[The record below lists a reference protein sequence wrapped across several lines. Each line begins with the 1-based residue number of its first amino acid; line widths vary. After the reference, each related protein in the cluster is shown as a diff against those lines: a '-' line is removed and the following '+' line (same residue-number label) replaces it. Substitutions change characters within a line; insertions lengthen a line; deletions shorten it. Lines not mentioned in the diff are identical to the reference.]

1 MRSSNDNTLLLGGLF
16 VLIVVIIALIVYY
29 TRPRETKTP
38 DQTSDTTE
46 LKVENLTF
54 ERTLNPDPS
63 VGDGVSGYTIEPYG
77 IEYDTGETQYK
88 ELSKNVTFTMNW
100 TNAPGFDNVVKGFKI
115 EHFVRKPTDT
125 ADPIASAYKQTLIR
139 TTSNKRNDEKISIS
153 DFGDCS
159 AKIVSNGS
167 YSVIGQNSFKLYAV
181 VKKNAATEV
190 DWNTPATQD
199 FVLLYNGV
207 GEKVGEGASAAPPA
221 PLKILKD
228 QLSATMTMTKPETL
242 KYTPARPDNTSS
254 RAIIDKT
261 TYNVT
266 NNTANLNINGNGI
279 YLTTVSDKGGKQYN
293 FTYEDGQYLLDD
305 LTKGVITTTNNRT
318 KFTFE
323 IIDKVGS
330 TGYIRQ
336 VSTGNDESKKKYL
349 SSDKDGKLKLY
360 TQTDGGLTQ
369 DIFNGFK
376 WTFNERISKMISY
389 NDKTN
394 MFGTTVCISGDD
406 AFIGD
411 PEYKHG
417 NKTKAGRVTYYKR
430 SKVGVWE
437 LKHNITAPMPGA
449 YNKFGCSISASGD
462 FVVIG
467 NDGKNSNKGGAYVIK
482 RSADGTFNQ
491 NSSAANLNMTEVTNN
506 DRAGESVAIVGD
518 TIVVGIPGR
527 YNNRGAIRM
536 YTRNTTSNN
545 SWKLAFTNVE
555 GMFLLGDDSSLSK
568 FGAFVDISED
578 QQQIIVGAPEQN
590 KNNKN
595 NTGAAHIF
603 KNTIDFRENPNQDGI
618 TKTTLEDA
626 NVANAKFGTHVSISG
641 KNGMYNAVVGSG
653 LSTVFVYKYAS
664 SSSGWLK
671 ARVSG
676 LSTGDAADNM
686 SNTIT
691 TGIIP
696 DSVSIS
702 GDTIVIG
709 HSTKDENTGEVTVVK
724 KNGSDG
730 SGPFW
735 NKTQSISASIKEK
748 GSKFGKSVHTDG
760 DYIIIGEPLRKKT
773 ENGTDT
779 NGSFYITAI

>member
-29 TRPRETKTP
+29 TRPGETKTP
-38 DQTSDTTE
+38 DQTSGTTE

-77 IEYDTGETQYK
+77 IEYATGETQYK

-115 EHFVRKPTDT
+115 EHFVRKPTVT
-125 ADPIASAYKQTLIR
+125 TNPTTVEQTLIR
-139 TTSNKRNDEKISIS
+139 TIWNKRPDEKISIR
-153 DFGDCS
+153 DFGVCS
-159 AKIVSNGS
+159 AKIVSNGL

-181 VKKNAATEV
+181 VKTNAATEV
-190 DWNTPATQD
+190 DWNTPATQK
-199 FVLLYNGV
+199 FVELYNGI
-207 GEKVGEGASAAPPA
+207 GEKVGEGTSAADPA

-228 QLSATMTMTKPETL
+228 QLSATMTMTSPITL

-261 TYNVT
+261 TYKVT

-279 YLTTVSDKGGKQYN
+279 YLTTVSDTGGKQYN
-293 FTYEDGQYLLDD
+293 FTYEDGEYLLDN
-305 LTKGVITTTNNRT
+305 LTKGDPATGNG

-323 IIDKVGS
+323 IIDKVDS

-336 VSTGNDESKKKYL
+336 VSTVTDESKKKYL
-349 SSDKDGKLKLY
+349 SSDNDGKLKLY

-369 DIFNGFK
+369 TIFNGFK
-376 WTFNERISKMISY
+376 WTFNERISKMISF

-437 LKHNITAPMPGA
+437 LKHNITAPMPETS
-449 YNKFGCSISASGD
+449 NKFGCSISASGD

-491 NSSAANLNMTEVTNN
+491 SSSAANLNMSEVTNN

-527 YNNRGAIRM
+527 SNNRGAIRM

-545 SWKLAFTNVE
+545 SWKLAFKDSD
-555 GMFLLGDDSSLSK
+555 FLLGEVGTISK
-568 FGAFVDISED
+568 FGASVDISED
-578 QQQIIVGAPEQN
+578 QQQIIVGAPEKN
-590 KNNKN
+590 KNTKN

-603 KNTIDFRENPNQDGI
+603 RNTIDFRENPNQDGI

-626 NVANAKFGTHVSISG
+626 NVVNSKFGTHVSISG
-641 KNGMYNAVVGSG
+641 KNGMYNAVVASG

-676 LSTGDAADNM
+676 LSTGDAANSM
-686 SNTIT
+686 SNIIT

-760 DYIIIGEPLRKKT
+760 DYVIIGEPLRKKT

-779 NGSFYITAI
+779 KGSFYITAI

>member
-29 TRPRETKTP
+29 TRPGETKTP
-38 DQTSDTTE
+38 DQTSGTTE

-77 IEYDTGETQYK
+77 IEYATGETQYK

-115 EHFVRKPTDT
+115 EHFVRKPTVT
-125 ADPIASAYKQTLIR
+125 TNPTTVEQTLIR
-139 TTSNKRNDEKISIS
+139 TIWNKRPDEKISIR
-153 DFGDCS
+153 DFGVCS
-159 AKIVSNGS
+159 AKIVSNGL

-181 VKKNAATEV
+181 VKTNAATEF
-190 DWNTPATQD
+190 DWNTPATQK
-199 FVLLYNGV
+199 FVELYNGI
-207 GEKVGEGASAAPPA
+207 GEKVGEGTSAADPA

-228 QLSATMTMTKPETL
+228 QLSATMTMTSPITL

-261 TYNVT
+261 TYKVT

-279 YLTTVSDKGGKQYN
+279 YLTTVSDTGGKQYN
-293 FTYEDGQYLLDD
+293 FTYEDGEYLLDN
-305 LTKGVITTTNNRT
+305 LTKGDPATGNG

-323 IIDKVGS
+323 IIDKVDS

-336 VSTGNDESKKKYL
+336 VSTVTDESKKKYL
-349 SSDKDGKLKLY
+349 SSDNDGKLKLY

-369 DIFNGFK
+369 TIFNGFK
-376 WTFNERISKMISY
+376 WTFNERISKMISF

-437 LKHNITAPMPGA
+437 LKHNITAPMPETS
-449 YNKFGCSISASGD
+449 NKFGCSISASGD

-491 NSSAANLNMTEVTNN
+491 SSSAANLNMSEVTNN

-527 YNNRGAIRM
+527 SNNRGAIRM

-545 SWKLAFTNVE
+545 SWKLAFKDSD
-555 GMFLLGDDSSLSK
+555 FLLGEVGTISK
-568 FGAFVDISED
+568 FGASVDISED
-578 QQQIIVGAPEQN
+578 QQQIIVGAPEKN
-590 KNNKN
+590 KNTKN

-603 KNTIDFRENPNQDGI
+603 RNTIDFRENPNQDGI

-626 NVANAKFGTHVSISG
+626 NVVNSKFGTHVSISG
-641 KNGMYNAVVGSG
+641 KNGMYNAVVASG

-676 LSTGDAADNM
+676 LSTGDAANSM
-686 SNTIT
+686 SNIIT

-760 DYIIIGEPLRKKT
+760 DYVIIGEPLRKKT

-779 NGSFYITAI
+779 KGSFYITAI